1 MTERMDTGNGHH
13 RRRRGPRLGDSRA
26 PVTTIVV
33 ILAAAAAVIAG
44 FVILRSVTDPDTGPA
59 DATGGAATSV
69 SPAPESTVSA
79 TSVTTSTLPSTSTST
94 STTTTLPRASK
105 SDAVVLVANASGVDR
120 SATAMTEELAA
131 DGYTTSASVANAT
144 GPHLE
149 RSIIYYL
156 EGDVGAQGVANL
168 LAEQIPTARA
178 LPMPDVPPLDRP
190 LNDATVAL
198 LLGTDAA
205 GRSLAD
211 LATD

>member
-1 MTERMDTGNGHH
+1 
-13 RRRRGPRLGDSRA
+13 
-26 PVTTIVV
+26 
-33 ILAAAAAVIAG
+33 
-44 FVILRSVTDPDTGPA
+44 
-59 DATGGAATSV
+59 
-69 SPAPESTVSA
+69 
-79 TSVTTSTLPSTSTST
+79 
-94 STTTTLPRASK
+94 
-105 SDAVVLVANASGVDR
+105 
-120 SATAMTEELAA
+120 MTEELDA
-131 DGYTTSASVANAT
+131 DGYTTASVANAT

-190 LNDATVAL
+190 LNDATVVL